1 MGCSYVAIG
10 LTHPSRTLKYSEDL
24 LLSDR
29 LVGGLWVGLR
39 RWSEDGVD
47 IGINERNQLGV
58 DRGACLTELAIDPI
72 LEGAPEGKIPFLNRC
87 KPSD

>member
-47 IGINERNQLGV
+47 IGIN
-58 DRGACLTELAIDPI
+58 
-72 LEGAPEGKIPFLNRC
+72 
-87 KPSD
+87 